1 MAIELNP
8 DELND
13 YEFMTPAQAAE
24 ARKMQAEL
32 PLWQP
37 VQDAPAAPPV
47 QTGIDPAAGAPSVNL
62 DGATLPGMDFAG
74 MTLLPGTPEHTAFVG
89 WMVQLALAAAER
101 EHRQLN
107 KTEGQESE
115 A

>member
-1 MAIELNP
+1 MAIDLNP

-47 QTGIDPAAGAPSVNL
+47 QTDVAAPAGAPSAYNP
-62 DGATLPGMDFAG
+62 DYGK
-74 MTLLPGTPEHTAFVG
+74 
-89 WMVQLALAAAER
+89 WLADVEL
-101 EHRQLN
+101 HRVIN
-107 KTEGQESE
+107 DTTGQESE
-115 A
+115 V